1 VRDISALAA
10 VPGLVMAEPSAEAE
24 VQPLLDALANGAGS
38 GYLRLVSVKWPLPFA
53 YPAGHRAEVGKGWT
67 AREGADGVIFAYGP
81 WLVSN
86 ACQAADDVEAA
97 TGARLAVTVL
107 PWLNRVDSGWL
118 RGAVGSRRVVIT
130 LDNHYLQG
138 GQGEMI
144 AAAIARLSLQPSP
157 SVTSLGVTVAARV
170 RHQRRGAAASRPR
183 RGEPGAAVPRRPR
196 AGTCTMTVL
205 FWDIDGT
212 LLTTAKGG
220 MFAWDDGVKE
230 ITGKDFQLQTLRVPG
245 MTDYQIAAKTCELL
259 GLDPSEPL
267 VERLVRRYEA
277 LLPTSLPRRVGH
289 VLPNVREILEQL
301 RGRSDVR
308 SYLLTGNTRGGARRS

>member
-1 VRDISALAA
+1 
-10 VPGLVMAEPSAEAE
+10 
-24 VQPLLDALANGAGS
+24 
-38 GYLRLVSVKWPLPFA
+38 
-53 YPAGHRAEVGKGWT
+53 
-67 AREGADGVIFAYGP
+67 
-81 WLVSN
+81 
-86 ACQAADDVEAA
+86 
-97 TGARLAVTVL
+97 
-107 PWLNRVDSGWL
+107 
-118 RGAVGSRRVVIT
+118 
-130 LDNHYLQG
+130 
-138 GQGEMI
+138 
-144 AAAIARLSLQPSP
+144 
-157 SVTSLGVTVAARV
+157 
-170 RHQRRGAAASRPR
+170 
-183 RGEPGAAVPRRPR
+183 
-196 AGTCTMTVL
+196 MTVL

-301 RGRSDVR
+301 RGRSDVH
-308 SYLLTGNTRGGARRS
+308 SYLLTGNTRGGAKAKLTHYGLINFFPQGAFAEDTRARATIAERALILARAAGPVSQQDMFVIGDTPHDIECANAIGVRTIAVATGGYDVEELKAHNPWRLYSELPASDAFLRLVESAPRDPAESTAV